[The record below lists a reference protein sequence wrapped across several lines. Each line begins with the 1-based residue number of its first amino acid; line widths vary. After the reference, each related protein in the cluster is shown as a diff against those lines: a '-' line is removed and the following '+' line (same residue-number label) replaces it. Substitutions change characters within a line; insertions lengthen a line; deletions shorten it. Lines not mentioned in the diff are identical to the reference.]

1 MIKIFFSY
9 IFVFITGYFFGY
21 MRKEKT
27 KNISNK
33 WNVSKKINITDD
45 NIIDFKKAKEK
56 SDIKKIAED
65 ELKNM

>member
-9 IFVFITGYFFGY
+9 IFVFITGYYFGY

-27 KNISNK
+27 KTISNK
-33 WNVSKKINITDD
+33 WNVSQKINITDD